1 MKILITG
8 AAGFI
13 GSHLSKLL
21 SSNNHKLLGIDNL
34 NEYYDLKLKK
44 SRLLNIQKSNFEFR
58 EIDVSNF
65 NKLDQVFKNFMP
77 DIVIHLAAQA
87 GVRYSIEK
95 PYEYINSN
103 LVGFFNIL
111 ECCKLYECQKLLFA
125 SSSSIYGDSK
135 KIKFSEKDF
144 SDKPLNLYAASKK
157 SNELMAFSYSNLFNL
172 NCVGLRFF
180 TVYGPWGRPDMMYF
194 KFTKKI
200 LENEEI
206 EIYGNGNMWRDFT
219 YVDDVTDGI
228 KKLLEVPNVKIFESQ
243 KYQEEKIPFRIFNI
257 GNNKPE
263 NLNYF
268 VEVLE
273 KILGKTAKKKYMGMQ
288 PGDVLK
294 TSADITEIQSIT
306 TFFPQTN
313 IQTGLEKFVKWY
325 KEFYY

>member
-135 KIKFSEKDF
+135 KIKPILKIMGKKLIHCGEGGAGQSTKMCNNLLLAITMKGVGEAFKLADALNLDKQKLYEVVSTSSGSCWAINNYCPVKGIGPNSPADNNFKPGFSSTLMFKDLSLAMDAARNLKIQLNFGTIVLEQFEKLIKEKKGNLDF
-144 SDKPLNLYAASKK
+144 SVIV
-157 SNELMAFSYSNLFNL
+157 NE
-172 NCVGLRFF
+172 
-180 TVYGPWGRPDMMYF
+180 
-194 KFTKKI
+194 K
-200 LENEEI
+200 
-206 EIYGNGNMWRDFT
+206 
-219 YVDDVTDGI
+219 
-228 KKLLEVPNVKIFESQ
+228 
-243 KYQEEKIPFRIFNI
+243 
-257 GNNKPE
+257 
-263 NLNYF
+263 
-268 VEVLE
+268 
-273 KILGKTAKKKYMGMQ
+273 
-288 PGDVLK
+288 
-294 TSADITEIQSIT
+294 
-306 TFFPQTN
+306 
-313 IQTGLEKFVKWY
+313 
-325 KEFYY
+325 